1 MGQGEEE
8 RKNALEK
15 RTLVANGFRLD
26 DAIRYCVHQVF
37 LEAVMQYSVCIY
49 PSSLIIQR
57 CISAMTTP
65 PYEFATRPKKN
76 EFSRPCAP
84 SRVSPPIQLFSLSGN
99 DPNIFA
105 VTVSSSH
112 KEHRLASKGAEP
124 KPVQENAWN
133 PPAATRLSQPIE
145 RVSKQRDWGLSK
157 KVYIIGTTTTRL
169 AFGLYP

>member
-37 LEAVMQYSVCIY
+37 LEAVMRYSVCIY

-65 PYEFATRPKKN
+65 PYEFATRPKKTN
-76 EFSRPCAP
+76 SLGLALLPEFRHP
-84 SRVSPPIQLFSLSGN
+84 SSCFPFPEAIR
-99 DPNIFA
+99 
-105 VTVSSSH
+105 
-112 KEHRLASKGAEP
+112 
-124 KPVQENAWN
+124 
-133 PPAATRLSQPIE
+133 
-145 RVSKQRDWGLSK
+145 
-157 KVYIIGTTTTRL
+157 TTL
-169 AFGLYP
+169 L